1 MSAHRVVFLAGDGI
15 GPEVAGAAREV
26 LAAANMEIDWVDMDL
41 GLGAF
46 EKHGDALPPQ
56 TLEAIKDCS
65 VALKGPT
72 TTPIGTGH
80 VSANVRLRKELE
92 LFANVRP
99 VKTVPGLETPYG
111 AVDMVIIRENTESLY
126 AGLENEVAPGVVT
139 SIKVITDRACRRIS
153 RFAFEYARQWGRGE
167 VTAVHKANIM
177 KLADGLFLNCA
188 RDVSGDYEGSIAFS
202 DVLVDALCMHM
213 VTTPEKFDVLLLE
226 NLYGDIVSDL
236 AAGLIGGL
244 GLAPGGNYGENCAVF
259 EAIHGTAPDIAGQ
272 GVANPIAMILSAAMM
287 CHHLGHPDAYK
298 RIRRGVAAVT
308 RENKTALTP
317 DLGGSGTTESL
328 TKAIMAAVEAQ
339 PAGAAAGE

>member
-1 MSAHRVVFLAGDGI
+1 MSAHQVVFLAGDGI
-15 GPEVAGAAREV
+15 GPEVAGSARRVLDAAGMDIEWI
-26 LAAANMEIDWVDMDL
+26 EKDL

-46 EKHGDALPPQ
+46 EKHGDALP
-56 TLEAIKDCS
+56 TETVDAIRACGI
-65 VALKGPT
+65 ALKGPT

-99 VKTVPGLETPYG
+99 VKTVPGLETSHG

-139 SIKVITDRACRRIS
+139 SIKVITDKACKRIS
-153 RFAFEYARQWGRGE
+153 KFAFEYARKWDRKE

-177 KLADGLFLNCA
+177 KLADGLFLRCA
-188 RDVSGDYEGSIAFS
+188 QEAAEAADDGVAFS

-213 VTTPEKFDVLLLE
+213 VTNPARYDILLLE

-244 GLAPGGNYGENCAVF
+244 GLAPGGNYGEDCAVF
-259 EAIHGTAPDIAGQ
+259 EAIHGTAPDIAGK
-272 GVANPIAMILSAAMM
+272 GVANPIAMILSGAMM
-287 CHHLGHPDAYK
+287 CHHLGHPITYK

-308 RENKTALTP
+308 REQKDVLTP
-317 DLGGSGTTESL
+317 DLGGSGTTEGI
-328 TKAIMAAVEAQ
+328 TEAIIAAVKAQ
-339 PAGAAAGE
+339 PTS

>member
-15 GPEVAGAAREV
+15 GPEVAGAARDV
-26 LAAANMEIDWVDMDL
+26 LAAAAMDIEWSDQDL
-41 GLGAF
+41 GLAAF
-46 EKHGDALPPQ
+46 HEHGDALPPE
-56 TLEAIKDCS
+56 TLEAIRDCG

-80 VSANVRLRKELE
+80 VSANVRLRKELD

-99 VKTVPGLETPYG
+99 VKTVPGLETAYG
-111 AVDMVIIRENTESLY
+111 DDVDLVIVRENTESLY

-139 SIKVITDRACRRIS
+139 SIKVITDRASRRIS
-153 RFAFEYARQWGRGE
+153 RFAFDYAERWGRSE

-177 KLADGLFLNCA
+177 KLADGLFLRCA
-188 RDVSGDYEGSIAFS
+188 REVAAAYEGRVTFS
-202 DVLVDALCMHM
+202 DVLVDALCMHL
-213 VTTPEKFDVLLLE
+213 VKTPARFDVLLLE

-244 GLAPGGNYGENCAVF
+244 GLAPGGNYGEDCAVF
-259 EAIHGTAPDIAGQ
+259 EAIHGTAPDIAGK

-287 CHHLGHPDAYK
+287 CHHLGYPDTYK

-308 RENKTALTP
+308 RERKDVLTP
-317 DLGGSGTTESL
+317 DLGGSGTTASM

-339 PAGAAAGE
+339 PIGAA